1 MLRKSLWILPLLL
14 ILTEPRPAN
23 AGQDAWTP
31 FGPGDGAL
39 RSLAAST
46 RGDLYTTAT
55 FAATEIWQMPLGPVP
70 GTVPWR
76 SRNNGLGR
84 PAVTA
89 LAVDPKNPQSL
100 WAVSGTDFES
110 LYHSTDAGGSWVR
123 VFTGDA
129 SFHVVHL
136 WVVPMRK
143 TVVLIAETGTGR
155 RLLRSANGGVSW
167 TVVPRALAPV
177 TAVPDERG
185 IVYAGSAIN
194 GGVLRSVDGGA
205 TFRRVGFVPV
215 AVDDELRALHATYS
229 DQAVIF
235 ASFRN
240 GGLFRSISN
249 GLHWTRV
256 GFASGGPSAI
266 ASEPKDPS
274 RVYAVDAIGLSASP
288 QFGRDGSFQ
297 RLAVFFPL
305 GAIPEPTVLVAAP
318 GGPYFLAG
326 SDLYRYIG
334 GFALVEK
341 TGIESFGV
349 AELRFHP
356 ADPSILAVRDYTG
369 CIGDSCDF
377 RTLLSTDG
385 GATFQ
390 RLGTQLSARTFA
402 DVSDLAFDPV
412 STHRWLMAMGVG
424 AVLTDAGSTRVVLPG
439 PVATVEIGEGG
450 ILLAGGLDG
459 VQVSET
465 DGASWQ
471 TTLSNVIPASSEH
484 PAGGSRRIVDLL
496 VNPFATDRVIVRAL
510 ESFVTGVPLT
520 PVPAIYRSADAGH
533 TWLELLDGS
542 ADVEFV
548 PGAPSSLYLVEST
561 ANGTE
566 LRRSDDDGTTTH
578 LVHAFAT
585 SEGVSDVATDPSA
598 PLDLYAASLHGV
610 LRSRDGGATW
620 EPTPGD
626 FNAWGTYRQEVG
638 HVQVHPTER
647 GHLFAVPFDG
657 GLFENQLTN

>member
-1 MLRKSLWILPLLL
+1 MHRKCRLWILPLLL
-14 ILTEPRPAN
+14 ILTGLRPAS

-31 FGPGDGAL
+31 FGPGGGAL
-39 RSLAAST
+39 QSLAASL

-70 GTVPWR
+70 GTAAWR
-76 SRNNGLGR
+76 WRNNGLGR

-89 LAVDPKNPQSL
+89 LAVDPKNPQFL

-110 LYHSTDAGGSWVR
+110 LFHSTDAGGSWTR

-129 SFHVVHL
+129 NFHVVHL
-136 WVVPMRK
+136 WVVPMRRS
-143 TVVLIAETGTGR
+143 VVLIAETGAGR

-167 TVVPRALAPV
+167 TEVPRALAPV
-177 TAVPDERG
+177 TAVPDQPG
-185 IVYAGSAIN
+185 IVHAAAAVG

-205 TFRRVGFVPV
+205 SFRRVGTVPV
-215 AVDDELRALHATYS
+215 AADDELRALHATY
-229 DQAVIF
+229 DQYGNLF
-235 ASFRN
+235 ASFRT
-240 GGLFRSISN
+240 GGLFRSNSN

-274 RVYAVDAIGLSASP
+274 MIYAIDGLGLSASHEY
-288 QFGRDGSFQ
+288 GRDGSFQ
-297 RLAVFFPL
+297 RLAVFPL
-305 GAIPEPTVLVAAP
+305 ISIPEPTVLVAAP

-326 SDLYRYIG
+326 SDLYRYTG

-341 TGIESFGV
+341 TDIESFGL

-356 ADPSILAVRDYTG
+356 ADPSILAVRHDTG
-369 CIGDSCDF
+369 CIQDSCDV

-385 GATFQ
+385 GVTFQ
-390 RLGTQLSARTFA
+390 RLGTQASARRFA

-424 AVLTDAGSTRVVLPG
+424 AVLSENGSTRVVLPG
-439 PVATVEIGEGG
+439 PVATVEISEGG

-471 TTLSNVIPASSEH
+471 TTLDN
-484 PAGGSRRIVDLL
+484 AGGARRIVDLM
-496 VNPFATDRVIVRAL
+496 VNPFAPERVIARAL
-510 ESFVTGVPLT
+510 ETIPGNPPNPS
-520 PVPAIYRSADAGH
+520 VPAIYRSSDGGR
-533 TWLELLDGS
+533 TWLKLLDGS
-542 ADVEFV
+542 ADVELV
-548 PGAPSSLYLVEST
+548 PGAPSSLYLLVST

-566 LRRSDDDGTTTH
+566 LRRSDDDGATTH
-578 LVHAFAT
+578 LVHTFAP
-585 SEGVSDVATDPSA
+585 SEAVSDVAIDPSA
-598 PLDLYAASLHGV
+598 PLDLYAASENGV
-610 LRSRDGGATW
+610 LQSRDGGATW
-620 EPTPGD
+620 EPTPGN
-626 FNAWGTYRQEVG
+626 FNAWGAYRQLIG
-638 HVQVHPTER
+638 HVLVHPTER
-647 GHLFAVPFDG
+647 GHLFAVPADG
-657 GLFENQLTN
+657 GLFENQLKE

>member
-1 MLRKSLWILPLLL
+1 MLRKGRWILPLLL
-14 ILTEPRPAN
+14 TLTGIRPAD

-39 RSLAAST
+39 QSLAASS

-55 FAATEIWQMPLGPVP
+55 FGATEIWQMPLAPVP
-70 GTVPWR
+70 GTAAWR
-76 SRNNGLGR
+76 WRNNGLGL

-100 WAVSGTDFES
+100 WAVSGTDLES
-110 LYHSTDAGGSWVR
+110 LFHSTDAGGSWAR

-129 SFHVVHL
+129 NFRIVHL

-143 TVVLIAETGTGR
+143 SVVLIAETGTGR

-167 TVVPRALAPV
+167 TEVPRALGPV

-185 IVYAGSAIN
+185 IVYAGSAVN

-205 TFRRVGFVPV
+205 SFRRVGVVPV

-256 GFASGGPSAI
+256 GFANGGPSVI

-274 RVYAVDAIGLSASP
+274 RIYAIDALGLSASH
-288 QFGRDGSFQ
+288 QYGEDGSFQ
-297 RLAVFFPL
+297 RLAVFPL
-305 GAIPEPTVLVAAP
+305 ISIPEPTVLVAAP
-318 GGPYFLAG
+318 GGPYFLG
-326 SDLYRYIG
+326 GTDLYRYTG
-334 GFALVEK
+334 GFALVAK

-356 ADPSILAVRDYTG
+356 ADPSILAIRDSTG
-369 CIGDSCDF
+369 CILDSCEV
-377 RTLLSTDG
+377 RTVLSTDG
-385 GATFQ
+385 GETFQ
-390 RLGTQLSARTFA
+390 RLGTQASARRFA

-424 AVLTDAGSTRVVLPG
+424 AVLTENGDTRVVLPG
-439 PVATVEIGEGG
+439 PVTAVEIAAGG

-459 VQVSET
+459 IQVSEN
-465 DGASWQ
+465 DGASWPA
-471 TTLSNVIPASSEH
+471 TLDN
-484 PAGGSRRIVDLL
+484 AGGARRITELL
-496 VNPFATDRVIVRAL
+496 VNPYAPERVIARAL
-510 ESFVTGVPLT
+510 ELT
-520 PVPAIYRSADAGH
+520 QPPQPQDPGSPVLYRSADAGR
-533 TWLELLDGS
+533 TWTKLLDGS
-542 ADVEFV
+542 ADIEFV
-548 PGAPSSLYLVEST
+548 PGAPSSLYLLVST
-561 ANGTE
+561 ADGTE
-566 LRRSDDDGTTTH
+566 LRRSDDDGVTSH
-578 LVHAFAT
+578 LVHAFPA
-585 SEGVSDVATDPSA
+585 SDAVNDVAIDPSA
-598 PLDLYAASLHGV
+598 PLDLYAASIHGV
-610 LRSRDGGATW
+610 LRSHDGGATW
-620 EPTPGD
+620 ETTPGD
-626 FNAWGTYRQEVG
+626 FAPWGTYRQGIG

-647 GHLFAVPFDG
+647 GHLFASPVDG
-657 GLFENQLTN
+657 GLFENQLSE